1 MQLTRPVKLKK
12 TPFRTRHS
20 LRASII
26 YKGPVQT
33 TKCPSEELASGGQIS
48 GTAPLQESE
57 NLVQTQTHAQ
67 EPREHGR
74 TFTESKCLFGTC
86 FFCLF
91 VFCITL
97 NTKIK
102 RTVRRT
108 PDVCTVGQCKALYS
122 FTPQRSDELTL
133 KEGTGGGREYCPKSA
148 KSRMEMYKTSV
159 CSQEIYSTFTPRKRM
174 AGGLAHSMARRVIF
188 HPPMWRSCLC

>member
-1 MQLTRPVKLKK
+1 MARSLALHRYRNRRTLFKPKHTRKSRENTVGLLPKVNVYL
-12 TPFRTRHS
+12 
-20 LRASII
+20 
-26 YKGPVQT
+26 
-33 TKCPSEELASGGQIS
+33 ELG
-48 GTAPLQESE
+48 
-57 NLVQTQTHAQ
+57 
-67 EPREHGR
+67 
-74 TFTESKCLFGTC
+74 

-148 KSRMEMYKTSV
+148 KSRMEMYKTNV